1 MNNKQQIYTAAK
13 KRGIEHCIH
22 FTNVLNL
29 PSILSYG
36 LLSKVDLEYNLIE
49 YNYNDD
55 LRLDDLE
62 ESISVSIT
70 SPNYKMFYQLRLDN
84 PSKDWVVLILDS
96 MQILNLDCAFC
107 YTNAANS
114 IISSIPLEERKK
126 YSSFEAMFA
135 ERTGQATRQEMG
147 LCLNEPTDP
156 QAEILVFNSIATSAI
171 QFAIFDDY
179 QVMNQY
185 APLLDN
191 ATIPFTR
198 DLGYFYPRRDYSFW
212 Q

>member
-1 MNNKQQIYTAAK
+1 MNDKEQILISAK
-13 KRGIEHCIH
+13 KRSIEHCVH

-36 LLSKVDLEYNLIE
+36 LLSKADLKYNWID

-62 ESISVSIT
+62 EAISVSIT
-70 SPNYKMFYQLRLDN
+70 SPNYKMFYQLRCNN
-84 PSKDWVVLILDS
+84 PSKSWVVLVLDS

-107 YTNAANS
+107 YTNAANIS
-114 IISSIPLEERKK
+114 VSSIPLTERKT
-126 YSSFEAMFA
+126 YSSFKSLFE
-135 ERTGQATRQEMG
+135 EQENQATRHEMR
-147 LCLNEPTDP
+147 LFPNEPTDP
-156 QAEILVFNSIATSAI
+156 QAEILVFDSIPVSAI
-171 QFAIFDDY
+171 QFLLFNDY
-179 QVMNQY
+179 KVMEQY

-191 ATIPFTR
+191 ANIPFTR
-198 DLGYFYPRRDYSFW
+198 DLGYFYPRRDYAFW